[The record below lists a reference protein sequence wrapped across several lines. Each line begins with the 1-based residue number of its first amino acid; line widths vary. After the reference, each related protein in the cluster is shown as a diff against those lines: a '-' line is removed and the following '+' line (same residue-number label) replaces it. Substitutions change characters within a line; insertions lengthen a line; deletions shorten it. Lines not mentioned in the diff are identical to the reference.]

1 MTKRQLRKAAYNA
14 IVKENKSHQEAFDEL
29 SQHSSVDLDELANE
43 LSQVPSPAKNSSQQ
57 LLRYTFIGVL
67 ILIII
72 IRILGILGLDYY
84 MKLDPIFL
92 LLVIV
97 LGLFAPVYGIV
108 GVLTSRIY
116 FYRSTAILIGL
127 NLFRSLKDIQTGAE
141 PITFLFFVPFL
152 AAIVLGLFIPT
163 KLKTNY
169 TKTLIKEEKDG
180 VSKSRYEYVFEN
192 NKLPGNS
199 ELIDADVVG

>member
-1 MTKRQLRKAAYNA
+1 MTKRQLRKATYKA

-29 SQHSSVDLDELANE
+29 SKDSSVDLDELANE
-43 LSQVPSPAKNSSQQ
+43 LSQVPSPVKNSSQQ

-72 IRILGILGLDYY
+72 IRILGILGLDYQL
-84 MKLDPIFL
+84 KLDPIFL

-116 FYRSTAILIGL
+116 FYRSTAMLIGL
-127 NLFRSLKDIQTGAE
+127 NLFRSLKDIQGGTE
-141 PITFLFFVPFL
+141 PMALLIFLPFI
-152 AAIVLGLFIPT
+152 AAIALGLFIPT
-163 KLKTNY
+163 KLKTPY
-169 TKTLIKEEKDG
+169 TKNRIKEDVDG
-180 VSKSRYEYVFEN
+180 VTKSRYEYVFEN
-192 NKLPGNS
+192 NKLPGS
-199 ELIDADVVG
+199 SDLIDADV

>member
-1 MTKRQLRKAAYNA
+1 MTKRQLRKATYKA

-29 SQHSSVDLDELANE
+29 SQDSSVDLDDLANE

-57 LLRYTFIGVL
+57 LLRYAFIGVL
-67 ILIII
+67 VLIII
-72 IRILGILGLDYY
+72 IRILGILGLDYQ

-116 FYRSTAILIGL
+116 FYRSTAMLIGL
-127 NLFRSLKDIQTGAE
+127 NLFRSLKDIKAE
-141 PITFLFFVPFL
+141 ADPITFLFFVPFI
-152 AAIVLGLFIPT
+152 AAIALGLFIPT

-169 TKTLIKEEKDG
+169 TKTKIKEEIDG
-180 VSKSRYEYVFEN
+180 NTRSRYVYVFEN
-192 NKLPGNS
+192 SKLPGSN
-199 ELIDADVVG
+199 ELIDADV

>member
-1 MTKRQLRKAAYNA
+1 MTKRQLRKATYKA

-29 SQHSSVDLDELANE
+29 SQDNSVDLDDLANE

-72 IRILGILGLDYY
+72 IRILGILGLDYQ

-116 FYRSTAILIGL
+116 FYRSTAMLIGL
-127 NLFRSLKDIQTGAE
+127 NLFRSLKDIQGDTE
-141 PITFLFFVPFL
+141 PIAFLIFVPFL
-152 AAIVLGLFIPT
+152 AAIALGLFIPT

-169 TKTLIKEEKDG
+169 TKTRIKEEIDG
-180 VSKSRYEYVFEN
+180 NTRSSYIYTFEN
-192 NKLPGNS
+192 SKLPGNN
-199 ELIDADVVG
+199 ELIDAEV

>member
-1 MTKRQLRKAAYNA
+1 MTKRQLRKATYTA

-29 SQHSSVDLDELANE
+29 SQNNSIDLDDLANE
-43 LSQVPSPAKNSSQQ
+43 LSQVPSPAKNDSQQ

-72 IRILGILGLDYY
+72 IRILGILGLDYQ

-97 LGLFAPVYGIV
+97 IGLFAPVYGIV

-127 NLFRSLKDIQTGAE
+127 NLFRSLKDIQGGTE
-141 PITFLFFVPFL
+141 PITFLFFVPFV
-152 AAIVLGLFIPT
+152 AAIALGLFIPT

-169 TKTLIKEEKDG
+169 TKTKIKEEIDG
-180 VSKSRYEYVFEN
+180 NTRSGFVYVFEN
-192 NKLPGNS
+192 SKLPGSN
-199 ELIDADVVG
+199 ELIDADV